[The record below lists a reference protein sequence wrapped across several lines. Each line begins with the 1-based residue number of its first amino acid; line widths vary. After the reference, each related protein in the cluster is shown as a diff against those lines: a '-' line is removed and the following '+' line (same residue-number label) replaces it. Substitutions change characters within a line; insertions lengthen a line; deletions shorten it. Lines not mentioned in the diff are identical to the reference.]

1 MPTTGI
7 EPAVELAVV
16 GPVRVGWAFGDDA
29 RRRVLRGLLAAAGAA
44 EASPDDVAHG
54 CPTCGSTSHGPLRA
68 SSGAVVLS
76 LSHADG
82 PTGLTVGAIA
92 SAEDA
97 ASVGVDVEPDRG
109 DLPMAE
115 LGALFAPAEP
125 PTIRRWTE
133 IEAVAKADGRGLRI
147 APHGIR
153 FSDEPGA
160 LLPGGVLAVVE
171 GRARIEVA
179 PSPAPAGYVVSVAIA
194 PSRAVDPDRPIAPNR
209 ATDPGRAP
217 DPARALGPARPI
229 RPTPGSA
236 R

>member
-7 EPAVELAVV
+7 EPAVGLAAV
-16 GPVRVGWAFGDDA
+16 GPVRVGWAFGADA
-29 RRRVLRGLLAAAGAA
+29 RRRVLRRLLAEAGTDDT
-44 EASPDDVAHG
+44 PDDVAHG
-54 CPTCGSTSHGPLRA
+54 CPTCGGADHGPLRV
-68 SSGAVVLS
+68 SSGAVLLS

-194 PSRAVDPDRPIAPNR
+194 PSQ

-217 DPARALGPARPI
+217 DPARAPGPARAPAPA
-229 RPTPGSA
+229 RPSRPAPGSA